1 MNWLRKYNRIEIKD
15 RSWEI
20 WSAIQWV
27 SSGPSSSRCQV
38 GIMHNIYWGRF
49 LQRIQGRFRHRRGES
64 SDYDAGLTP
73 VKWKERQENWVR
85 EHVTECRSEN
95 ALTRPMWVPSA
106 KIDYWLLGESTLGR
120 NSPAKVVLPD
130 QLLPGRSL
138 REAQLWCAPMG
149 GPVGAASSG
158 SGSVCSLQQV
168 LLKVELSWAE
178 HACPWLT
185 HLMCWCF
192 PPSLFSCSEVFGE
205 EIRILN

>member
-38 GIMHNIYWGRF
+38 GIVHKIYWGRC
-49 LQRIQGRFRHRRGES
+49 LQRIQGRVRHKRGES

-106 KIDYWLLGESTLGR
+106 KVDYWESPHWAEIAQQEESCQT
-120 NSPAKVVLPD
+120 
-130 QLLPGRSL
+130 QLLAGRSL

-149 GPVGAASSG
+149 GPVGAASGG

-185 HLMCWCF
+185 RLMWWCF
-192 PPSLFSCSEVFGE
+192 PPSLFSCSDVFGE